1 MPVKTYSYNKYRKL
15 NKNSYNKKLYKTY
28 KKYINNKT
36 IKQYYNSKKKSLNK
50 SLSSLS
56 RNKSLSSLSSSL
68 SSLSRNKMRGG
79 FSKCNSSDVT
89 VTEAGFNIP
98 ALGGIDGL
106 SISESRGAIYRPAN
120 VSDTYHA
127 MT

>member
-1 MPVKTYSYNKYRKL
+1 MPVKTYNNRISYNKYSKN

-28 KKYINNKT
+28 KNYINNKT
-36 IKQYYNSKKKSLNK
+36 LKQYYNSKKKYLNKSRNKSRNKSLNK
-50 SLSSLS
+50 SL
-56 RNKSLSSLSSSL
+56 NKLH
-68 SSLSRNKMRGG
+68 GG
-79 FSKCNSSDVT
+79 FSNCNSSAVT

-98 ALGGIDGL
+98 ALGGVDGL
-106 SISESRGAIYRPAN
+106 SIPETRGAIYRPAN